1 MVGGAIFRR
10 QVIPGEISRVLV
22 LNLCGEHDGAES
34 TDDRSLPVT
43 PPSFLSRVGQPR
55 SNCQGQELRDR
66 QGNPTGPSCSSR
78 LSYSAFS
85 AAFLAAG
92 FGWSG
97 IGFTFVSSTGAVV
110 LASGKVA
117 PAGTIHCSEV
127 AVPAFPV
134 RVSMRLGS
142 TFCFASPPEM
152 YAFTSTARSPARFL
166 RLSFGP
172 AFPTTTSLA
181 SESLCKLSATSSS
194 AALHV
199 LSTRHGLLTLGY
211 AHSFTLN
218 LVKIAQTSLL
228 RAGEFQIG
236 KARLEG
242 RLFPSQHDM
251 RVGTLTGSVSRVYFL
266 T

>member
-1 MVGGAIFRR
+1 VGQDFDHRALRPDQVAKDKELRGRQERPHRPLVLFPLQLFGFFRR
-10 QVIPGEISRVLV
+10 
-22 LNLCGEHDGAES
+22 
-34 TDDRSLPVT
+34 
-43 PPSFLSRVGQPR
+43 
-55 SNCQGQELRDR
+55 
-66 QGNPTGPSCSSR
+66 
-78 LSYSAFS
+78 
-85 AAFLAAG
+85 FLAAG

-181 SESLCKLSATSSS
+181 SESFCKLSATSSS
-194 AALHV
+194 VALHV
-199 LSTRHGLLTLGY
+199 LSTPPRLLTLGY
-211 AHSFTLN
+211 AHSFTLVACGGGGGGGFSIVTV
-218 LVKIAQTSLL
+218 LEVEADKPRESVQMAPIVMGPEEAPAVF
-228 RAGEFQIG
+228 RVAEFPLPEILPP
-236 KARLEG
+236 LEVH
-242 RLFPSQHDM
+242 RPP
-251 RVGTLTGSVSRVYFL
+251 
-266 T
+266 